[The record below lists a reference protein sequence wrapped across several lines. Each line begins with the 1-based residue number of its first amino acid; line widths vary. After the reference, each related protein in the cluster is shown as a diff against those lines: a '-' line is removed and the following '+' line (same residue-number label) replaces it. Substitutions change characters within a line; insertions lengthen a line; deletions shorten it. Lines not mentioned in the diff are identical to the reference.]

1 MRLRFQKAEPLER
14 VSASLP
20 AHHDPGPQSA
30 AERATAIGDAP
41 PNGVILSGTR
51 HIRIGTAGWTDKTLL
66 PPGLFYPKGVESPE
80 DRLRFYAS
88 RFPLVEIDSSYYG
101 LPVRRNSELWAERTP
116 DGFRF
121 DIKAY
126 ALMTGHPSEV
136 ARLPRTLRDALPPTI
151 ASLKRVYPRDLPPE
165 IYDEV
170 WALFRDALEPLIE
183 AGKLGSVLLQYP
195 QWFIPNAAA
204 RNEILRA
211 RDRLDGIP
219 CTIEFRNRRWFD
231 PPGRDRTIAFL
242 RDHALPY
249 VIVDEPQG
257 LPNSVPPI
265 AAVTAPR
272 LAVVRFHGRRD
283 DMWNRR
289 GVSVADKY
297 RYLYDRDELA
307 SWVPRVLEVAEKA
320 DETHIVFNNCYANY
334 GTTNALEMS
343 AMLAAAAA
351 D

>member
-1 MRLRFQKAEPLER
+1 MSEPGL
-14 VSASLP
+14 
-20 AHHDPGPQSA
+20 AHHDPGTGAASGRASA
-30 AERATAIGDAP
+30 VTDAP
-41 PNGVILSGTR
+41 PDGVTLQNGNT
-51 HIRIGTAGWTDKTLL
+51 IRLGTAGWTDKTLL
-66 PPGLFYPKGVESPE
+66 APGLFYPDGIDSAE
-80 DRLRFYAS
+80 DRLRYYSS

-101 LPVRRNSELWAERTP
+101 LPVRRNSELWADRTP
-116 DGFRF
+116 DGFKF

-126 ALMTGHPSEV
+126 ALMTGHPTEV
-136 ARLPRTLRDALPPTI
+136 ARLPRALRELLPPQS
-151 ASLKRVYPRDLPPE
+151 AAQRRVYPRDLPPE

-170 WALFRDALEPLIE
+170 WAIFRDAIEPLVN
-183 AGKLGSVLLQYP
+183 AGKLGAVLLQYP
-195 QWFIPNAAA
+195 QWFMPSAAA
-204 RNEILRA
+204 RNAIIEA

-219 CTIEFRNRRWFD
+219 CTVEFRNRAWLDTRA
-231 PPGRDRTIAFL
+231 RDRTLEFL
-242 RDHALPY
+242 NDHGLPY

-257 LPNSVPPI
+257 LPNSVPPV
-265 AAVTAPR
+265 AAVTASR
-272 LAVVRFHGRRD
+272 LAIVRFHGRRD

-320 DETHIVFNNCYANY
+320 EETHVVFNNCYANY

-351 D
+351 R

>member
-1 MRLRFQKAEPLER
+1 MSKLGF
-14 VSASLP
+14 
-20 AHHDPGPQSA
+20 AHHDPGTQSA
-30 AERATAIGDAP
+30 TDRANAVTDAP
-41 PNGVILSGTR
+41 AGGVGLRNGHR
-51 HIRIGTAGWTDKTLL
+51 IRIGTAGWTDKTLL
-66 PPGLFYPKGVESPE
+66 PVGLFYPSGVESPE
-80 DRLRFYAS
+80 ERLRYYAS

-101 LPVRRNSELWAERTP
+101 LPVRRNSELWAARTP
-116 DGFRF
+116 DGFKF

-136 ARLPRTLRDALPPTI
+136 ARLPRALREALP
-151 ASLKRVYPRDLPPE
+151 ASVSAQKRLYPRDLPPE
-165 IYDEV
+165 IYDEI
-170 WALFRDALEPLIE
+170 WAIFRDAIEPLVD

-195 QWFIPNAAA
+195 QWFMPSSAA
-204 RNEILRA
+204 RHALLEA

-219 CTIEFRNRRWFD
+219 CTIEFRNRAWFD
-231 PPGRDRTIAFL
+231 ARGRDRTLEFL

-272 LAVVRFHGRRD
+272 LAIVRLHGRRD

-289 GVSVADKY
+289 GASVADKY

-307 SWVPRVLEVAEKA
+307 SWVPRVLEVAEQA
-320 DETHIVFNNCYANY
+320 DETHVVFNNCYANY
-334 GTTNALEMS
+334 GTTNALELS
-343 AMLAAAAA
+343 VMLAAAATEQ
-351 D
+351 

>member
-1 MRLRFQKAEPLER
+1 
-14 VSASLP
+14 VTGS
-20 AHHDPGPQSA
+20 AHHDPGTQQAS
-30 AERATAIGDAP
+30 ERAAAVADAP
-41 PNGVILSGTR
+41 TDAVALPNGNR
-51 HIRIGTAGWTDKTLL
+51 IRIGTAGWTDKTLL
-66 PPGLFYPKGVESPE
+66 PAGLFYPAGIETPE
-80 DRLRFYAS
+80 DRLRYYAS

-101 LPVRRNSELWAERTP
+101 LPVRRNSELWAARTP
-116 DGFRF
+116 DGFKF

-126 ALMTGHPSEV
+126 ALMTGHPTEV
-136 ARLPRTLRDALPPTI
+136 ARLPRALREALP
-151 ASLKRVYPRDLPPE
+151 ASAANQKRVYPRDLAPE

-170 WALFRDALEPLIE
+170 WSIFRDAVQPLVD

-195 QWFIPNAAA
+195 QWFMPGTSA
-204 RNEILRA
+204 RSALLEA

-219 CTIEFRNRRWFD
+219 CTIEFRNRAWFD
-231 PPGRDRTIAFL
+231 QRGRDHTLKFL
-242 RDHALPY
+242 TDYALPY

-265 AAVTAPR
+265 SAVTAPS
-272 LAVVRFHGRRD
+272 LAIVRFHGRRD

-307 SWVPRVLEVAEKA
+307 SWVPRVLDVAEKA
-320 DETHIVFNNCYANY
+320 EETHIVFNNCYANY

-343 AMLAAAAA
+343 AMIAAAA
-351 D
+351 DE

>member
-1 MRLRFQKAEPLER
+1 
-14 VSASLP
+14 VSPSGS
-20 AHHDPGPQSA
+20 AHHDPGAQSA
-30 AERATAIGDAP
+30 IERAEAIVEAP
-41 PNGVILSGTR
+41 TEPISLRNGHR
-51 HIRIGTAGWTDKTLL
+51 IRIGTAGWTDRTLL
-66 PPGLFYPKGVESPE
+66 PAGLFYPDGVDTAE
-80 DRLRFYAS
+80 DRLRYYAS

-101 LPVRRNSELWAERTP
+101 LPVRRNSELWVGRTP

-126 ALMTGHPSEV
+126 ALMTGHPTEV
-136 ARLPRTLRDALPPTI
+136 ARLPRALREALPPSI
-151 ASLKRVYPRDLPPE
+151 AAQRRVYPRDLPPE

-170 WALFRDALEPLIE
+170 WAIFRDAIQPLVD

-195 QWFIPNAAA
+195 QWFMPGAAA
-204 RNEILRA
+204 RNALLEA
-211 RDRLDGIP
+211 RDRLAGIS
-219 CTIEFRNRRWFD
+219 CTIEFRNRGWFD
-231 PPGRDRTIAFL
+231 SRSRDRTLKFL
-242 RDHALPY
+242 SDHALPY

-265 AAVTAPR
+265 AAVTAPS
-272 LAVVRFHGRRD
+272 LAIVRFHGRRD

-307 SWVPRVLEVAEKA
+307 SWVPRVLDVAETA
-320 DETHIVFNNCYANY
+320 EETHIVFNNCYANY
-334 GTTNALEMS
+334 GTTNAREMS
-343 AMLAAAAA
+343 AMVAAAAY

>member
-1 MRLRFQKAEPLER
+1 M
-14 VSASLP
+14 SAP
-20 AHHDPGPQSA
+20 GFAHHDPGTGAATGRASA
-30 AERATAIGDAP
+30 VNDAP
-41 PNGVILSGTR
+41 RDGITLRNGHT
-51 HIRIGTAGWTDKTLL
+51 IRLGTAGWTDKTLL
-66 PPGLFYPKGVESPE
+66 APGLFYPEGVESAE
-80 DRLRFYAS
+80 DRLRYYSS

-116 DGFRF
+116 DGFKF

-126 ALMTGHPSEV
+126 ALMTGHPTEV
-136 ARLPRTLRDALPPTI
+136 SRFPRALREALPPQ
-151 ASLKRVYPRDLPPE
+151 AAAQRRVYPRDLSPE
-165 IYDEV
+165 IYDQV
-170 WALFRDALEPLIE
+170 WAIFRDAIEPL
-183 AGKLGSVLLQYP
+183 ANSGKLGAVLLQYP
-195 QWFIPNAAA
+195 QWFMPSAAA
-204 RNEILRA
+204 RKAILEA

-219 CTIEFRNRRWFD
+219 CTIEFRNRAWLDTRA
-231 PPGRDRTIAFL
+231 RDRTIKFL
-242 RDHALPY
+242 NDHALPY

-272 LAVVRFHGRRD
+272 LAIVRFHGHRD
-283 DMWNRR
+283 DMWNRT

-320 DETHIVFNNCYANY
+320 EETHVVFNNCYANY

-351 D
+351 E